1 MKLLLGEKWAVTE
14 VLFVYLFRRKNMNQ
28 FVGNKSIGR
37 ISKWVLQENKGRLI
51 LRTRNI
57 SYPLIRT
64 RACVYQE

>member
-1 MKLLLGEKWAVTE
+1 
-14 VLFVYLFRRKNMNQ
+14 MNQ

-37 ISKWVLQENKGRLI
+37 ISKWVLQENKVRLI